1 MENFRHWR
9 SCGQVE
15 LGGRGRGWGGS
26 KPNSSPPL
34 ICQTRQINIWVSQ
47 AEKRLHLG
55 TDKSLTRGYEEG
67 RGRWILWSP
76 CLFALLLCNYRGGN
90 ADPSSLNEW
99 KNKSSRFIYIISAM
113 QQDKHF
119 HYSKQIWGG
128 LTITVLLSMHMRD
141 AGSKCI

>member
-76 CLFALLLCNYRGGN
+76 CLFALLLCNYRRRKSRPFFLKWVKEQKQPIHIIYN
-90 ADPSSLNEW
+90 KCDAARQTLPLQQADLGRPN
-99 KNKSSRFIYIISAM
+99 NNCVIIYA
-113 QQDKHF
+113 
-119 HYSKQIWGG
+119 YEGRR
-128 LTITVLLSMHMRD
+128 L
-141 AGSKCI
+141 